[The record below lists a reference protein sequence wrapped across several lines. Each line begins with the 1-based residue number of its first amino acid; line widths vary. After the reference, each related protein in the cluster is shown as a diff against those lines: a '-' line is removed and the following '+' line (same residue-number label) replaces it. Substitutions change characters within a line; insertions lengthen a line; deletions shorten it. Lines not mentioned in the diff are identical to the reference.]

1 MDLIVFEIDDS
12 NGRRSLREVTKGQ
25 GDSCGSTFLDAQM
38 REYLKDRFYGLGRVS
53 DSAME
58 SMMENFVEAIKVNM
72 GVNVYVYGCVCLHYC
87 RLFS

>member
-12 NGRRSLREVTKGQ
+12 GSRRALKEVTKGQ

-53 DSAME
+53 DTAMD
-58 SMMENFVEAIKVNM
+58 SMMENFIEGIKVK
-72 GVNVYVYGCVCLHYC
+72 
-87 RLFS
+87 